1 MISYQPFYETSEIA
15 FMEDVYEAKP
25 AFRESL
31 SRDPEEIRASFGDVE
46 RTDISSSIRS
56 LSDLNKEAQQNI
68 PVMNPGYNNIAQI
81 LQSENQMH
89 TIPKKEEGI
98 TLSIENMVE
107 KKPNPE
113 KRRVI
118 DFVKSKKE
126 KESLREYYVNKK
138 W

>member
-1 MISYQPFYETSEIA
+1 M
-15 FMEDVYEAKP
+15 
-25 AFRESL
+25 
-31 SRDPEEIRASFGDVE
+31 
-46 RTDISSSIRS
+46 
-56 LSDLNKEAQQNI
+56 NKEAQQNI

-107 KKPNPE
+107 KKPNTE

-126 KESLREYYVNKK
+126 KESLREYYINKK